1 MRLLAGGTDSHE
13 VIGPRLSEQRSAVA
27 LRTTS
32 GWRLGGSAVKEVDHV
47 RVWQGR
53 NSRTGP
59 PLSHRNTDAP
69 NFALFEGGD
78 QLPGT
83 TLVSHPQDGHNY
95 DDGCLNLRRH
105 YGSGKPT
112 SRLEKV
118 VPPSV
123 FAPHPSNPAKG
134 GASIFVL
141 HCTAMMKG
149 WASPQILLQS
159 KLGSGT
165 AGAIRPSHQ
174 LAPFVRLIRI
184 NE

>member
-1 MRLLAGGTDSHE
+1 MNPKHLLTTSMKTNGLVPECSKMRLLAGGTDSHE

-95 DDGCLNLRRH
+95 DDGGLNLRRH

-112 SRLEKV
+112 ITARKSRSAKCLCT
-118 VPPSV
+118 PP
-123 FAPHPSNPAKG
+123 FEPRE
-134 GASIFVL
+134 
-141 HCTAMMKG
+141 G
-149 WASPQILLQS
+149 W
-159 KLGSGT
+159 G
-165 AGAIRPSHQ
+165 IRVCRTLRDQ
-174 LAPFVRLIRI
+174 
-184 NE
+184 